1 MPRNMNN
8 KKKWPMKKFYDKSEH
23 VSGVVEPKARV
34 KLVWVPKKK
43 VKFEEIVEE
52 DIDDC
57 ATAPESTQDY
67 QEWSRMNPYAQPWFP
82 PQPSQEEI
90 LAIDMQWLAS

>member
-1 MPRNMNN
+1 
-8 KKKWPMKKFYDKSEH
+8 MKKFYDKSEH

-57 ATAPESTQDY
+57 ATEAESTQDY
-67 QEWSRMNPYAQPWFP
+67 QE
-82 PQPSQEEI
+82 
-90 LAIDMQWLAS
+90 